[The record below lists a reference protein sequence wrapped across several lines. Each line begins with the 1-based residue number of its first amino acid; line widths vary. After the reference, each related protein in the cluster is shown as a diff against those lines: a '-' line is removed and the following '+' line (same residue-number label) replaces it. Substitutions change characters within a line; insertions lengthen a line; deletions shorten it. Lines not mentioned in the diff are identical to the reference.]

1 MKTAAR
7 KRPSSANRTKAREM
21 KYAQSAPWCWKED
34 RRRSH
39 SRILP
44 LPREQLFGF
53 AIRCGR
59 VCRLTCELSYFFF
72 VKVRSSRALPV
83 RCAASLR
90 LAERYF
96 PILKR
101 SMTAAKRS
109 CRHRRATAHP
119 RSDICSKTSRS
130 TSDNLLPV
138 QLVQHAPD

>member
-1 MKTAAR
+1 MKTAAK
-7 KRPSSANRTKAREM
+7 KRPGSANRTRVRKM
-21 KYAQSAPWCWKED
+21 KCAQSAPWCWKES

-39 SRILP
+39 SKILA

-59 VCRLTCELSYFFF
+59 DCRLRCELSYFFF

-101 SMTAAKRS
+101 SKTAAKRS
-109 CRHRRATAHP
+109 YRYQRATAHP
-119 RSDICSKTSRS
+119 RLDICSKTSRS